1 MALLELDG
9 ATKRYGAL
17 RVVDGLSLHVD
28 PGEVLGIVGPN
39 GAGKTTALSMIAGD
53 IALSEG
59 SVRFD
64 GQDITRMPAHA
75 RCRQGIGRTF
85 QVPLPFLGMTV
96 FENVVVGALHGGGR
110 AGDAHDAAVRAL
122 QRTGL
127 LEDANVPAS
136 RLTLLSR
143 KRLELARVLVTE
155 PRVVLVDESAGGL
168 IEAEVHE
175 LLPTILALKE
185 AGTAVIW
192 IEHVVHALLAV
203 ADRMLAIDRGRMIAE
218 GDPREVMNSRA
229 VQEVYLGA
237 MA

>member
-1 MALLELDG
+1 VALLELDD

-28 PGEVLGIVGPN
+28 AGEVLGIVGPN

-53 IALSEG
+53 VALTQG
-59 SVRFD
+59 AVRFD
-64 GQDITRMPAHA
+64 GEDITRMPAHA
-75 RCRQGIGRTF
+75 RCRAGIGRTF

-96 FENVVVGALHGGGR
+96 FENVVVGALHGGSGE
-110 AGDAHDAAVRAL
+110 GDAHAAAVKSL

-127 LEDANVPAS
+127 LKDANVPAA
-136 RLTLLSR
+136 RLTLLQR

-155 PRVVLVDESAGGL
+155 PRVVLIDESAGGL

-185 AGTAVIW
+185 AGAAVIW